1 MKPIYLREIV
11 NQNVIYRTKNDA
23 GRLIIFGIGC
33 IGMGLSAAP
42 LFLSIHET
50 SNIILPM
57 SMGIT
62 AAIFGGASLVA
73 LMLPKDSALSYGSVL
88 GGGLLGLISLNLTGI
103 ILNYTYGP
111 NIYSSTLWTAES
123 YLGIGIFTL
132 LIVYDTHVAIKR
144 YQKGDAD
151 HLGMSIQILLDLWN
165 LILRIANEIAK
176 AQAKKKK

>member
-1 MKPIYLREIV
+1 MKPTYLREIV
-11 NQNVIYRTKNDA
+11 KEDVIYRTKNDV
-23 GRLIIFGIGC
+23 GRLLIFGMGC
-33 IGMGLSAAP
+33 IGMGFSAAP
-42 LFLSIHET
+42 LFLSIHEI

-57 SMGIT
+57 TMGIT

-73 LMLPKDSALSYGSVL
+73 LMLPKDSALGYGSVL

-103 ILNYTYGP
+103 LLNHTIGP

-123 YLGIGIFTL
+123 YVGIGLFSMMI
-132 LIVYDTHVAIKR
+132 IYDTHVAIRR

-165 LILRIANEIAK
+165 IIIRIATEIAK